1 MSTSLYEEKKVDPK
15 QRRESEKGIWKSYVQ
30 LLFRA
35 KLPWA
40 WIIGLT
46 LFYLLNTWVTLQ
58 FPEYTQ
64 KILSGNLDD
73 AVVYGAIIIIIAG
86 IILAGI
92 LNYISALTRYK
103 IDMSYR
109 NLIWQRLMFS
119 PLELYNRVK
128 PNEMVSRTANDTK
141 TVSTILGSMIP
152 AMIGSLYGVYGVITQ
167 IFDYDYRLA
176 LGVLVYIPVYIGFNI
191 WYGKWRFR
199 TNKETHNRLSVLTQF
214 LSERLLSIPLI
225 KSFAMENK
233 EIELG
238 KQNLLYYYRAAFRRA
253 VVDWIN
259 NPLQGVLNLAQDMFV
274 IGFGIYLVSTGAIT
288 IEIWIAFFMYVGM
301 LWGIL
306 ESYSMLYTQIKQS
319 QGSTARIAELIDGD
333 LEQYERERPLENT
346 TNDILLNHV
355 DFSYEED
362 KKIISD
368 LSFRIPY
375 GKTTAI
381 VGPSGSGKTTVLSL
395 IQNFYSVDQGEILF
409 GNTNINDFH
418 LHEWRNMF
426 SYVAQDSPLLS
437 GTIRKNITYGVDRD
451 VSDDE
456 LKKVAQAANALE
468 FILDTPN
475 GFDSDVGEGG
485 SSLSGGQRQRINI
498 ARALLRDAD
507 FLVLDEAMSSL
518 DSKSEQAIGDAMNK
532 LVKGRTSIVVAH
544 DLSTIRDAD
553 QIVVL
558 DKGSVESIGTHEEL
572 LKTSTIYHS
581 FVEYLTRESNS

>member
-1 MSTSLYEEKKVDPK
+1 SNKATERRSRSMSTSLYEEDKVDPK
-15 QRRESEKGIWKSYVQ
+15 QRRESEKGIWKGYVK

-58 FPEYTQ
+58 FPEYTE
-64 KILSGNLDD
+64 KILSGNLEDE
-73 AVVYGAIIIIIAG
+73 VVYGAIIIIIAG
-86 IILAGI
+86 IVLAGI

-103 IDMSYR
+103 IDVSYR
-109 NLIWQRLMFS
+109 NLIWQRLMYS

-128 PNEMVSRTANDTK
+128 PNEMVSRTANDTQ

-176 LGVLVYIPVYIGFNI
+176 LGVLIYIPVYIGFNV

-214 LSERLLSIPLI
+214 LSERLLSVPLI

-238 KQNLLYYYRAAFRRA
+238 KQSLLYYYRAAFRRA

-274 IGFGIYLVSTGAIT
+274 IGFGVYLVSTGAIT

-319 QGSTARIAELIDGD
+319 
-333 LEQYERERPLENT
+333 
-346 TNDILLNHV
+346 
-355 DFSYEED
+355 
-362 KKIISD
+362 
-368 LSFRIPY
+368 
-375 GKTTAI
+375 
-381 VGPSGSGKTTVLSL
+381 
-395 IQNFYSVDQGEILF
+395 
-409 GNTNINDFH
+409 
-418 LHEWRNMF
+418 
-426 SYVAQDSPLLS
+426 
-437 GTIRKNITYGVDRD
+437 
-451 VSDDE
+451 
-456 LKKVAQAANALE
+456 
-468 FILDTPN
+468 
-475 GFDSDVGEGG
+475 
-485 SSLSGGQRQRINI
+485 
-498 ARALLRDAD
+498 
-507 FLVLDEAMSSL
+507 
-518 DSKSEQAIGDAMNK
+518 
-532 LVKGRTSIVVAH
+532 
-544 DLSTIRDAD
+544 
-553 QIVVL
+553 
-558 DKGSVESIGTHEEL
+558 
-572 LKTSTIYHS
+572 
-581 FVEYLTRESNS
+581 